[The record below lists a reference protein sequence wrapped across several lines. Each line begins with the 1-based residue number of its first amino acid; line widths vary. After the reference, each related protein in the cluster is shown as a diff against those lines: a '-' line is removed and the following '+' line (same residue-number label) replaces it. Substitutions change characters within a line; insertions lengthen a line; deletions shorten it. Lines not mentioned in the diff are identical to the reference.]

1 MSLNSK
7 SSLGEI
13 LIEDGIISRGQLN
26 IALKIQAPARITGS
40 ELVRLGVISACEL
53 YVALEALLANILMAL
68 GYADEREL
76 FDIHPIKMTPDY
88 PECENIL

>member
-1 MSLNSK
+1 MSLNCK

-26 IALKIQAPARITGS
+26 IALKIQAPARTTGS

-53 YVALEALLANILMAL
+53 YIALEALLAKILIAL
-68 GYADEREL
+68 GYADEVYQHTAGR
-76 FDIHPIKMTPDY
+76 KKVTPRY
-88 PECENIL
+88 FEG